1 MAQEGKTRHR
11 TLKEKKANVQNT
23 LHFERKQ
30 SKKVKDSQR
39 KLTGR
44 FFCCY
49 NNVRNP
55 ESADNAN

>member
-30 SKKVKDSQR
+30 SKKSEGFTAQIDRQIF
-39 KLTGR
+39 LLL
-44 FFCCY
+44 
-49 NNVRNP
+49 
-55 ESADNAN
+55 